1 MDKKCICQETQ
12 RHFLNL
18 AFDRL
23 KLKGTQRELLLSSF
37 RETRVTVP
45 VTLRHNGE
53 NTLHTFQGYRVQH
66 NHARGPFKGGLR
78 FHPDVNMGEIE
89 ALAQLMTW
97 KTALVD
103 IPFGG
108 AKGGIAVDPGQLS
121 ETELEELSKRFC
133 QKMAPI
139 IGVHDDIPA
148 PDIGTNPQ
156 VMAWILDEYSKSHG
170 YRTAVVTGKPVELGG
185 CAGRLEATGHGVAFL
200 TDKAAAEMSLT
211 PENSRVVIQGFGNVG
226 SHAAITLAN
235 KGYKIIAISDVHGGV
250 YCEDGIDISLA
261 LAHLHETDALAGLAG
276 TLPVSN
282 AELLELPCEILVPA
296 ALEATLTCDNA
307 DAIQAKLVVEAANM
321 PVTHRAND
329 QLKQRGITI
338 VPDLLANVGGVL
350 VSYYEWVQNL
360 QQFPWER
367 QLVLSRLEKRLSN
380 TYDAVRDLAQ
390 EQQVDLRTAAY
401 ELAIKRVERA
411 VRLRGF

>member
-12 RHFLNL
+12 RHFLNR

-23 KLKGTQRELLLSSF
+23 KLKGAQRELLLSSF

-78 FHPDVNMGEIE
+78 FHPDVNMGEMR

-108 AKGGIAVDPGQLS
+108 AKGGVAVDPTQLN

-133 QKMAPI
+133 QKLVPI

-156 VMAWILDEYSKSHG
+156 VMAWMLDEYSKRRG
-170 YRTAVVTGKPVELGG
+170 FRTAIVTGKPLELGG
-185 CAGRLEATGHGVAFL
+185 SAGRLEATGYGVAHL
-200 TDKAAAEMSLT
+200 THKAAESLSLIAEQ
-211 PENSRVVIQGFGNVG
+211 SRVVIQGFGNVG
-226 SHAAITLAN
+226 SHAATALAA
-235 KGYKIIAISDVHGGV
+235 KGYKVIALSDVNGGV
-250 YCEDGIDISLA
+250 VNEAGISIDQA
-261 LAHLHETDALAGLAG
+261 LRHLTENG
-276 TLPVSN
+276 TLTGLSGTAPISN
-282 AELLELPCEILVPA
+282 ADLLELPCEILVPA
-296 ALEATLTCDNA
+296 ALEATITCDNA
-307 DAIQAKLVVEAANM
+307 EAIQAKLIVEAANM
-321 PVTHRAND
+321 PVTHNADD
-329 QLKQRGITI
+329 QLQQRGIVI

-350 VSYYEWVQNL
+350 ASYYEWVQNL

-367 QLVLSRLEKRLSN
+367 ETVLARLESRLSR
-380 TYDAVRDLAQ
+380 TYDAVTILAKERQ
-390 EQQVDLRTAAY
+390 IDMRSAAY
-401 ELAIKRVERA
+401 ELAIRRVDQA
-411 VRLRGF
+411 IQLRGF

>member
-12 RHFLNL
+12 RHFLDL

-23 KLKGTQRELLLSSF
+23 KLKGAQRELLLSSF
-37 RETRVTVP
+37 RETRITVP

-53 NTLHTFQGYRVQH
+53 NSLHTFQGYRVQH

-78 FHPDVNMGEIE
+78 FHPDVNMGEIR

-108 AKGGIAVDPGQLS
+108 AKGGIAVDPKKLN
-121 ETELEELSKRFC
+121 ETEREELSKRFC

-139 IGVHDDIPA
+139 IGVHEDIPA

-156 VMAWILDEYSKSHG
+156 VMAWMLDEYSKSHG
-170 YRTAVVTGKPVELGG
+170 YQTAVVTGKPMELGG
-185 CAGRLEATGHGVAFL
+185 SAGRLEATGHGVAHL
-200 TDKAAAEMSLT
+200 ADRAATDMSLK
-211 PENSRVVIQGFGNVG
+211 PEQSRVVIQGFGNVG
-226 SHAAITLAN
+226 SHAAIALAN
-235 KGYKIIAISDVHGGV
+235 HGYKIIALSGSRGGV
-250 YCEDGIDISLA
+250 FSERGIDISLA
-261 LAHLHETDALAGLAG
+261 LAHVRETGALTGLAG
-276 TLPVSN
+276 AEPVSN
-282 AELLELPCEILVPA
+282 AELLELPCEILIPA
-296 ALEATLTCDNA
+296 ALEATITCDNV

-321 PVTHRAND
+321 PITHRAD
-329 QLKQRGITI
+329 ERLQKRGIII

-350 VSYYEWVQNL
+350 ASYYEWVQNL

-367 QLVLSRLEKRLSN
+367 ELVLGRLEKRLSR
-380 TYDAVRDLAQ
+380 TYDNVRDLAR
-390 EQQVDLRTAAY
+390 QQQIDMRSAGY

>member
-12 RHFLNL
+12 RHFLNR

-23 KLKGTQRELLLSSF
+23 KLKGAQRELLLSSF

-78 FHPDVNMGEIE
+78 FHPDVNMGEMR

-108 AKGGIAVDPGQLS
+108 AKGGVAVDPTQLN

-133 QKMAPI
+133 QKLVPI

-156 VMAWILDEYSKSHG
+156 VMAWMLDEYSKRRG
-170 YRTAVVTGKPVELGG
+170 FRTAIVTGKPLELGG
-185 CAGRLEATGHGVAFL
+185 SAGRLEATGYGVAHL
-200 TDKAAAEMSLT
+200 THKAAESLSLIAEQ
-211 PENSRVVIQGFGNVG
+211 SRVVIQGFGNVG
-226 SHAAITLAN
+226 SHAAIALAA
-235 KGYKIIAISDVHGGV
+235 KGYKVIALSDVNGGV
-250 YCEDGIDISLA
+250 VNEAGISIDQA
-261 LAHLHETDALAGLAG
+261 LRHLTENG
-276 TLPVSN
+276 TLTGLSGTAPISN
-282 AELLELPCEILVPA
+282 ADLLELPCEILVPA
-296 ALEATLTCDNA
+296 ALEATITCDNA
-307 DAIQAKLVVEAANM
+307 EAIQAKLIVEAANM
-321 PVTHRAND
+321 PVTHNADD
-329 QLKQRGITI
+329 QLQQRGIVI

-350 VSYYEWVQNL
+350 ASYYEWVQNL

-367 QLVLSRLEKRLSN
+367 ETVLARLESRLSR
-380 TYDAVRDLAQ
+380 TYDAVTILAKERQ
-390 EQQVDLRTAAY
+390 IDMRSAAY
-401 ELAIKRVERA
+401 ELAIRRVDQA
-411 VRLRGF
+411 VQLRGF